1 MSASCPRDSMRWS
14 PMAER
19 RIDARHLWEVRGLD
33 LYWDKLPREDS
44 NSTNGK
50 SLTRTDVD
58 LRGTDHSA
66 RAAAG
71 TTGRYSSWV
80 RL

>member
-1 MSASCPRDSMRWS
+1 MVADGRAAD
-14 PMAER
+14 R
-19 RIDARHLWEVRGLD
+19 RQTPGEVRGLD

-50 SLTRTDVD
+50 SLTRTVVD